1 MKGQSESS
9 KSLGYWTLSLHFL
22 QLAEASCAL
31 LVITENTFVVISDA
45 PRGPSEYD
53 EATRWSD
60 HSVGIAIL
68 FNFFHGIELLLKGFI
83 SASGTAPPHHR
94 LTELLTTFEKSQRNS
109 DLAKTISAN
118 VRSIDPNSPLG
129 TFMTNNSIQIDK
141 WFEALKYPESTKG
154 QPFNHIDLKYGG
166 SDTVPFW
173 QSIGEAARQVRLQA
187 VSLSR
192 ELGYV

>member
-1 MKGQSESS
+1 MTWQSESS

-22 QLAEASCAL
+22 RLAEASCAL
-31 LVITENTFVVISDA
+31 LAATENPHVVISKA
-45 PRGPSEYD
+45 PLGSNEYS
-53 EATRWSD
+53 EATLWSD

-68 FNFFHGIELLLKGFI
+68 FTFFHGIELILKGFI
-83 SASGTAPPHHR
+83 SVSDTAPNHHR
-94 LTELLTTFEKSQRNS
+94 LTELLTTFEKSQQNT

-154 QPFNHIDLKYGG
+154 QSFSHIDLKYGG
-166 SDTVPFW
+166 LDTVPFW

-187 VSLSR
+187 VALSR
-192 ELGYV
+192 ERGYV